1 MRAAHSLFRAGWML
15 TEING
20 VLRCGYISP
29 TRFQKIQQHA
39 IALEQLQRKF
49 GPPPTISSSTDAKL
63 LDINIT
69 RHRLPVLRVMNR
81 GVEAAAAVLSHHG
94 WHLSQVRNVLKPP
107 STDLDDLSLT
117 FMDDLPGMLH
127 HHQQSSKKSA
137 VRTFIMLFWCGGLV
151 FLGVS
156 LIFHML

>member
-1 MRAAHSLFRAGWML
+1 ML
-15 TEING
+15 AEING
-20 VLRCGYISP
+20 VLRSGYISP
-29 TRFQKIQQHA
+29 TKFQKIQEHA

-49 GPPPTISSSTDAKL
+49 GPPPTLSSSTDTKRL
-63 LDINIT
+63 EINIT
-69 RHRLPVLRVMNR
+69 KNRLPVLRVMNR

-107 STDLDDLSLT
+107 ATDLDDLSLT
-117 FMDDLPGMLH
+117 FMDNLPGMLH
-127 HHQQSSKKSA
+127 HYQKPPTNSA
-137 VRTFIMLFWCGGLV
+137 VSTFITLFWCGGLI